1 MSKISNIVQRQ
12 IKHDAPY
19 AWFLRHQASTSPVFR
34 NQHLAELDSRLESYL
49 ACFELNQQERWS
61 LIKKLRPMDWGTVF
75 ITALVAFRHN
85 DSAAF
90 DHAVDILEENQQAK
104 ELSDALCRVSYPT
117 AEPYLAKLIAH
128 ENPLARIAAITATG
142 FFCRDIDEGS
152 VEKLLNDSPAVVAA
166 TLKVVGRNK
175 LVACKDS
182 VSALLTHENEAVRF
196 QAAYAGCLLGIPAA
210 LPALQTFCFAETPFL
225 RTAIGLIYHVLPE
238 SDIDATLT
246 RIHESAFSPR
256 IKAYSIAMAGL
267 PDRIPVL
274 IEWMDDP
281 EYAPVAGEAF
291 SFITGVDI
299 EEDDLSI
306 INVSL
311 CESQEAP
318 LAVKRKKDR
327 WTEVYEA
334 DLPWPEPEFVTNWW
348 QANQGRFQNGTR
360 YLAGK
365 TLTDSNLQDVIKNGT
380 QTQRLAASLIRAV
393 KNPNVIVRDVAAYQT
408 TIDD

>member
-1 MSKISNIVQRQ
+1 MTKLATIVQRQ
-12 IKHDAPY
+12 LKHDAPY

-34 NQHLAELDSRLESYL
+34 SQHLAELDTRLESYL
-49 ACFELNQQERWS
+49 ACFQLNPQERRS
-61 LIKKLRPMDWGTVF
+61 LVEKLRLIDWGTVF
-75 ITALVAFRHN
+75 ITALVALRHN
-85 DSAAF
+85 DVTVF
-90 DHAVDILEENQQAK
+90 KRAVAMLADDQQAK

-117 AEPYLAKLIAH
+117 AEPHLAKLIAH

-142 FFCRDIDEGS
+142 FFCRDIDKGS

-166 TLKVVGRNK
+166 MLGVIGKNK

-182 VSALLTHENEAVRF
+182 VSALLAHENEAVRF
-196 QAAYAGCLLGIPAA
+196 QAAHAGNLLGIPAA
-210 LPALQTFCFAETPFL
+210 LPALQAFCFSETPFL
-225 RTAIGLIYHVLPE
+225 RAAIGLIYHVIPE
-238 SDIDATLT
+238 SDIDATLA

-256 IKAYSIAMAGL
+256 IKAYSIAMAGV

-274 IEWMDDP
+274 LEWMDDP
-281 EYAPVAGEAF
+281 EYGPVAGEAF

-327 WTEVYEA
+327 WTEAYEE
-334 DLPWPEPEFVTNWW
+334 DLPWPEPELVINWW
-348 QANQGRFQNGTR
+348 QANQCHFQNGTR

-365 TLTDSNLQDVIKNGT
+365 TLTDNNLQDVLKNGT
-380 QTQRLAASLIRAV
+380 QTQRLAASLILAV
-393 KNPNVIVRDVAAYQT
+393 KDPNVMVRDVTAYQT
-408 TIDD
+408 IIDE

>member
-1 MSKISNIVQRQ
+1 MNFHPLVIQEL
-12 IKHDAPY
+12 KHDAPF
-19 AWFLRHQASTSPVFR
+19 AWHLRNLAGASPIFR
-34 NQHLAELDSRLESYL
+34 SQHVAEFDNRLEAYL
-49 ACFELNQQERWS
+49 TCFEGSQQARD
-61 LIKKLRPMDWGTVF
+61 LLLAKLRPIDWGAVF
-75 ITALVAFRHN
+75 ITALVALRHN
-85 DSAAF
+85 DADVF
-90 DHAVDILEENQQAK
+90 DRAVGILKEDQQAQ

-142 FFCRDIDEGS
+142 FFRRDIDKDS

-166 TLKVVGRNK
+166 TLGVVGRNK

-182 VSALLTHENEAVRF
+182 VSSLLTHENEAVRF
-196 QAAYAGCLLGIPAA
+196 QAAYAGNLLGIPAA
-210 LPALQTFCFAETPFL
+210 LPALQAFCFAETPFL
-225 RTAIGLIYHVLPE
+225 RAAIGLIYHVIPE

-246 RIHESAFSPR
+246 RVHESAFSPR

-274 IEWMDDP
+274 LEWMDDP

-327 WTEVYEA
+327 WTEAYEE
-334 DLPWPEPEFVTNWW
+334 DLPWPEPELVTNWW
-348 QANQGRFQNGTR
+348 QANRHHFQNGTR

-365 TLTDSNLQDVIKNGT
+365 TLTDSNLQDVLKNGT
-380 QTQRLAASLIRAV
+380 QTQRLAASLILAV
-393 KNPNVIVRDVAAYQT
+393 KDPNVMVRDVTAYQT
-408 TIDD
+408 IIDE